1 MFSDDKASFKKWK
14 AKTCQGQNIDLLK
27 KAMTEQNKQKT
38 DSELI
43 VKKHP
48 RFSYAITT
56 SVQVSSRIFGA

>member
-1 MFSDDKASFKKWK
+1 
-14 AKTCQGQNIDLLK
+14 
-27 KAMTEQNKQKT
+27 MTKQNKQKT